1 MPHLKHWWSSSHGQ
15 NALDISNSECQI
27 VLVLLG
33 LDRSVTHIFQEGSC
47 SIKLWQTKLY
57 YQPLRVYTAAMSSA
71 SHHDDG
77 TTALS
82 AHRLKQSGVN
92 KNTEQKGEQMLR
104 QLTLKTL
111 LDVRYRSMMQNITPK
126 ISHLLWNRR
135 YVSNAIFFFTLIFSQ
150 RVLLCVW
157 DQV

>member
-1 MPHLKHWWSSSHGQ
+1 
-15 NALDISNSECQI
+15 
-27 VLVLLG
+27 
-33 LDRSVTHIFQEGSC
+33 
-47 SIKLWQTKLY
+47 
-57 YQPLRVYTAAMSSA
+57 MSSA

-126 ISHLLWNRR
+126 IHIF
-135 YVSNAIFFFTLIFSQ
+135 YEIVDIYIKCIFFLH
-150 RVLLCVW
+150 
-157 DQV
+157 